1 MILQFFVTFEQ
12 STLCKKS
19 IRMQKVSHH
28 SLHLPLRT
36 LLFPLVNGKLYC
48 QGQDQ
53 ILRCFL
59 EDPKIPIM
67 LQEMHEGINGG
78 HFSSKIIVCKIL
90 DVKYSWPTIHKDVLQ
105 YCQACD
111 NYQQMRN
118 LMQSSVSKLV
128 TSLLVEPFMKWGL
141 DFVGPIKPISRYIES
156 NYILVAIDYATIRV
170 EAKALRI
177 NIMAMTTKIIYKF
190 IITRFG
196 CLFILVSDQ
205 GTHFINNVIEIITNH
220 FLLKHTT
227 LAIYSPQGNG

>member
-1 MILQFFVTFEQ
+1 
-12 STLCKKS
+12 
-19 IRMQKVSHH
+19 
-28 SLHLPLRT
+28 
-36 LLFPLVNGKLYC
+36 
-48 QGQDQ
+48 
-53 ILRCFL
+53 
-59 EDPKIPIM
+59 
-67 LQEMHEGINGG
+67 
-78 HFSSKIIVCKIL
+78 
-90 DVKYSWPTIHKDVLQ
+90 
-105 YCQACD
+105 
-111 NYQQMRN
+111 
-118 LMQSSVSKLV
+118 MQSSVSKLV